1 MGLLNR
7 DDARIHRAYFQEMTK
22 LIGIQVLY
30 QYVIKQELTIHSEDN
45 STLSQPIQLDILFD
59 ENPSQKTLNRMGW
72 VSELGRD
79 DNPIVINVPYNTPNL
94 TVNARITIESTD
106 GIKRPRVFK
115 ITQIQADLEYPEA
128 FTCMVAP
135 VYDQLEQ
142 RNQYTLVNHE
152 KINEDMSKRTSKDQD
167 SLYITSQEKIDT
179 TPEEFKEWEQ
189 KYTYINDD
197 KSPYSS

>member
-1 MGLLNR
+1 
-7 DDARIHRAYFQEMTK
+7 
-22 LIGIQVLY
+22 
-30 QYVIKQELTIHSEDN
+30 
-45 STLSQPIQLDILFD
+45 
-59 ENPSQKTLNRMGW
+59 
-72 VSELGRD
+72 
-79 DNPIVINVPYNTPNL
+79 
-94 TVNARITIESTD
+94 
-106 GIKRPRVFK
+106 
-115 ITQIQADLEYPEA
+115 
-128 FTCMVAP
+128 MVAP